1 MKRRRGI
8 VIRMTD
14 MDDGPAAIPK
24 SGDQGSDAFG
34 GGGIDVWTS
43 VFDPPLHDHLHVDD
57 DQGSGHIPPMYKT
70 PDFRRGPLI
79 V

>member
-1 MKRRRGI
+1 MKRRRRI

-34 GGGIDVWTS
+34 GGGIDVRTS

-57 DQGSGHIPPMYKT
+57 DQGYGHIPPMYKKPPT
-70 PDFRRGPLI
+70 FAGGL
-79 V
+79 